1 MSRYNSS
8 LCVLALQI
16 YNIIVICEPHNHP
29 QMKCWLFLFLF
40 FPLLLAGAWCQ
51 SSFLL
56 PDTSLSKTDLSH
68 VSTQT
73 ISWSPLWLSG
83 SVDHES
89 HERDAPKLPDGEI
102 LWNTVP
108 SGEQRGNFFLF
119 LFFWQNL
126 GKKKNKHKSI
136 LQYRNRSCTP
146 RLLAIKGVKS
156 EILLRMMHF

>member
-8 LCVLALQI
+8 LCGLALQI
-16 YNIIVICEPHNHP
+16 YNIIVISEPHNHP
-29 QMKCWLFLFLF
+29 QLKCWQFLF
-40 FPLLLAGAWCQ
+40 FFVLLLAGAWCQ

-83 SVDHES
+83 SIDHES

-108 SGEQRGNFFLF
+108 SGKQRGNFF
-119 LFFWQNL
+119 FFFDKTWAEKIRINPFYSTETEVSLYSQVN
-126 GKKKNKHKSI
+126 GD
-136 LQYRNRSCTP
+136 
-146 RLLAIKGVKS
+146 
-156 EILLRMMHF
+156 